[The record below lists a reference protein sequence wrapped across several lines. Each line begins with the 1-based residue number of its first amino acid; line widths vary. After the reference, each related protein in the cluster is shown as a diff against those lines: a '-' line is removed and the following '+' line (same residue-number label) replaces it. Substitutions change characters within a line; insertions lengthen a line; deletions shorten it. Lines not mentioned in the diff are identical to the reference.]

1 MAYPHVK
8 ITDDKL
14 AETEVKDAVGRPLV
28 VYHGTRAAFDTFSDN
43 YLHSLGFH
51 FGDPDQANHF
61 AGQGTFA
68 RVIPVYLMIRRLI
81 DLKASDAGWL
91 NPKQTAIGL
100 YIDDFLTPTE
110 AISII
115 GSENLSLAAH
125 RELESPEVREERN
138 KQIIVALETK
148 GFDGI
153 LYTNNQEPGDGL
165 GRKAYLVF
173 HASQIFSAITREC
186 LCDDLSI

>member
-1 MAYPHVK
+1 VK
-8 ITDDKL
+8 ITDDQL
-14 AETEVKDAVGRPLV
+14 GETEIKDATGRPLV
-28 VYHGTRAAFDTFSDN
+28 VYHGTSASFDTFSDN
-43 YLHSLGFH
+43 YLQSLGFH

-68 RVIPVYLMIRRLI
+68 RVIPVYLIIRSLI
-81 DLKASDAGWL
+81 DLEASDAGWL

-100 YIDDFLTPTE
+100 YIDDFLTAGE

-115 GSENLSLAAH
+115 GSENLSLAAY
-125 RELESPEVREERN
+125 RELESLEVRQERN
-138 KQIIVALETK
+138 KQIIGALETK

-153 LYTNNQEPGDGL
+153 VYRNNQEPGDGV
-165 GRKAYLVF
+165 GRKSHLVF

-186 LCDDLSI
+186 LCDDAPIWAV